1 MQESCF
7 TIILLFN
14 VILQASEEQ
23 IVAISKEITPKT
35 CLLWTMLI
43 GLLQIYMFSAY
54 KCLWQS

>member
-7 TIILLFN
+7 TIILLYN

-35 CLLWTMLI
+35 YLLWTMLI
-43 GLLQIYMFSAY
+43 RLLQIYMFSAY

>member
-7 TIILLFN
+7 TIILPYN

-35 CLLWTMLI
+35 YLLWTMLI
-43 GLLQIYMFSAY
+43 RLLQIYMFSAY